1 MIDYRL
7 VYLKIDNDISTA
19 FEQQPKKKITL
30 SYTKIKPSYERSTFK
45 YILQRGENSVNL
57 LD

>member
-7 VYLKIDNDISTA
+7 VYLKIDNDISAA
-19 FEQQPKKKITL
+19 FERQPKKKTTL